1 MRVLIQ
7 RSSEASVLIDGK
19 EEKGISS
26 GLVVF
31 VGFTDGDDI
40 SKIVYLAKKIVNLRI
55 FPDDNDVMNKSLLDF
70 GGSILSISQ
79 FTLYADCKKG
89 NRPSYMKALG
99 GDEASLLYDE
109 FNKEL
114 SKYCDVVT
122 GKFGSDMNVSI
133 CNIGPTTIILER

>member
-7 RSSEASVLIDGK
+7 RSSEAFVLIDGK